1 MLVTLIF
8 LAIIMAA
15 LAVIGYLH
23 GARATVFLT
32 VVILC
37 GLLLISRAGGS
48 LAKLING
55 IYIGIL
61 FVLNGGLQA
70 LSSADRS
77 AAITVIFQK
86 IGSPRLT
93 DPNSPGPEL
102 LLILLAL
109 ILIAIWLGRSERF
122 RLRGP
127 TSVWGFL
134 FGLLNGYLL
143 GAYLLDSI
151 FPANVALLPLPFGIN
166 QQLHAGPI
174 PCCAPATNANVI
186 GQLVSS
192 IQNASETTLAMVV
205 MVIIAVFILMALLG
219 GSRRARRSGRNG
231 TS

>member
-15 LAVIGYLH
+15 FAIIGYLH
-23 GARATVFLT
+23 GARATIFLT
-32 VVILC
+32 VVILF

-48 LAKLING
+48 LASLING
-55 IYIGIL
+55 FYIGIL

-77 AAITVIFQK
+77 AAINAILQK
-86 IGSPRLT
+86 IGSPRLA
-93 DPNSPGPEL
+93 DPNSPGPAL

-127 TSVWGFL
+127 TSGWGFV
-134 FGLLNGYLL
+134 FGLLNGYLP

-151 FPANVALLPLPFGIN
+151 FPANASLLPLPFGIN
-166 QQLHAGPI
+166 QELQAGPV
-174 PCCAPATNANVI
+174 PYLPASNANVI

-192 IQNASETTLAMVV
+192 IQSASETTLALVV
-205 MVIIAVFILMALLG
+205 MVIIAVFILIALLG
-219 GSRRARRSGRNG
+219 GSRRAGRSGRNG
-231 TS
+231 TR